1 MAKRYFIT
9 GIGTNVGKTVVSAV
23 LTEALKADYWK
34 PVQSGSTEGTD
45 RQMVSALISNS
56 ETTCFNEA
64 YCFEAPLSPN
74 IAAQLEN
81 AEIEMGKIVVPETT
95 NTLIIEGA
103 GGILVPL
110 NETTDVI
117 DLALKTDAEVI
128 LVCSNYLGC
137 INHSLLSIA
146 YLEAKKIPFKGIILN
161 GRFDAPVKRAIL
173 AKCPVP
179 ILAEIEELAEISKL
193 SVWTASQ
200 HINTVLF
207 E

>member
-56 ETTCFNEA
+56 ETKCFNEA

-146 YLEAKKIPFKGIILN
+146 YLEAKQIPFKGIILN

-179 ILAEIEELAEISKL
+179 VLAEIEELAEISKL

-200 HINTVLF
+200 HINTALF